1 MAGHEATG
9 DAAAITDTAS
19 LRDYYGAPTPRALK
33 KQLSFIDKHFRHF
46 ISLSPFLVMAT
57 GDAAG
62 RLDASPKGDA
72 PGFVHVVDDKTL
84 LIPDRVGN
92 NRCDGLHN
100 LLENPRIGLLFF
112 LPGRDETLRVNGRA
126 EIVTDTAVLETL
138 VAQGKLPRAAIRVTV
153 EEAYMHCGK
162 SVIRSD
168 LWNSDKH
175 VGKADFP
182 SLGRVLADQIEG
194 LDPETSERMTEESYR
209 TRLY

>member
-9 DAAAITDTAS
+9 DAAAITDAAS

-33 KQLSFIDKHFRHF
+33 KQLNFIDKHFRHF

>member
-1 MAGHEATG
+1 MA
-9 DAAAITDTAS
+9 DQITDAAS
-19 LRDYYGAPTPRALK
+19 LRAYYGAPTPRALK
-33 KQLSFIDKHFRHF
+33 KQLAFIDKHFRHF

-57 GDAAG
+57 SDAEG

-72 PGFVHVVDDKTL
+72 PGFVQVVDDRTL

-92 NRCDGLHN
+92 NRCDGMHN
-100 LLENPRIGLLFF
+100 LLANPRIGLLFF

-126 EIVTDTAVLETL
+126 EILTDPAVLEML
-138 VAQGKLPRAAIRVTV
+138 MAQGKMPRTAIRVTV

-168 LWNSDKH
+168 LWNSEKY
-175 VGKADFP
+175 VGKTDFP